1 MRYDFH
7 VVYSDTLIYDRD
19 GQSFATFDVARLYAL
34 RAIKHF
40 FLSHPNPRRR
50 LQIKSN
56 LFICDVEGD
65 VIEVVPFIEAFAS
78 DDASSVIH
86 CEPGNA

>member
-1 MRYDFH
+1 MRYHFH

-40 FLSHPNPRRR
+40 FLSHPNGLLP
-50 LQIKSN
+50 
-56 LFICDVEGD
+56 
-65 VIEVVPFIEAFAS
+65 
-78 DDASSVIH
+78 
-86 CEPGNA
+86 